1 MYRIRN
7 FFNRVVRAFQYA
19 KKSWDIYD
27 YDYSSTLI
35 MFEYA
40 LSRTEKILDNGH
52 AVNSK
57 DCAKNCLILRNLLRR
72 IINSDVSNEYSY
84 IWKEIE
90 AKYGERK
97 YTHIKSEHSGLFKLV
112 NVNPLHDTDEYRKA
126 CKRAMDKITY
136 LEKRDLQLAGKIF
149 TRHIKSFWD

>member
-1 MYRIRN
+1 MYRIRY
-7 FFNRVVRAFQYA
+7 FFHKVVRAFQYA
-19 KKSWDIYD
+19 KKSWGIYD
-27 YDYSSTLI
+27 YDYSSSLI

-52 AVNSK
+52 AMNSK

-72 IINSDVSNEYSY
+72 IINSDINNEYSY

-90 AKYGERK
+90 LKYGERK
-97 YTHIKSEHSGLFKLV
+97 YSFVPSERTGLSKMV
-112 NVNPLHDTDEYRKA
+112 STNPLHDTVEYRKA

-136 LEKRDLQLAGKIF
+136 LEKRDLELAGKIF
-149 TRHIKSFWD
+149 TKHITSFWD

>member
-1 MYRIRN
+1 MYRIRY
-7 FFNRVVRAFQYA
+7 FFHKVIRAFQYA

-27 YDYSSTLI
+27 YDYSSTLV

-52 AVNSK
+52 ATNSK

-72 IINSDVSNEYSY
+72 IINEDEYSY

-90 AKYGERK
+90 LKYGERK
-97 YTHIKSEHSGLFKLV
+97 YSFVPSEHTGFSV
-112 NVNPLHDTDEYRKA
+112 MVSENPLHNTDEYRKA
-126 CKRAMDKITY
+126 CKRAVDKIAY

-149 TRHIKSFWD
+149 TKHITSFWD